1 MWTAA
6 RASVVTHALFCTH
19 THTHIQA
26 CNDERDLFT
35 NSLNKDLFNL
45 FLSPCFLKLWDLR
58 PFFYAFR
65 FLSFFTQT
73 LVSKNVNKCDIVFCV
88 LCLPLLSMVAPQ
100 CVCPSVYCLTISNGI
115 VNEQLGF
122 VSPVVWP
129 I

>member
-45 FLSPCFLKLWDLR
+45 FLSPRFLKLWDLR
-58 PFFYAFR
+58 PFFM
-65 FLSFFTQT
+65 L
-73 LVSKNVNKCDIVFCV
+73 
-88 LCLPLLSMVAPQ
+88 
-100 CVCPSVYCLTISNGI
+100 
-115 VNEQLGF
+115 F
-122 VSPVVWP
+122 VSFLFLHKL
-129 I
+129 